1 MVTFDRIRLTG
12 LLQRSPRKGASPFA
26 GAVCR
31 PHSQPREANSA
42 SRAAEVAAEA
52 VEVAVEVVVRAGLEV
67 DASVRVED
75 ELADDLEDD
84 THAGCGVDAQLSG
97 EGARAGQEVGGD
109 LEITD
114 VRERLAG
121 QRVAQGSGRANTLHG
136 SDRCACLV

>member
-1 MVTFDRIRLTG
+1 
-12 LLQRSPRKGASPFA
+12 
-26 GAVCR
+26 
-31 PHSQPREANSA
+31 
-42 SRAAEVAAEA
+42 AEA

-97 EGARAGQEVGGD
+97 ERARAVQEVGGD

-121 QRVAQGSGRANTLHG
+121 RRVAQSSGRANTLHG
-136 SDRCACLV
+136 SDRCACLVVERRRRALDVELAVDDEARAGEEVR